1 MRRRKVAAV
10 IVAAGEGVRLG
21 ADEPKAFV
29 PLAGRRM
36 VHWSIDALSA
46 VDRIGT
52 VIVVVP
58 AGRIAWAQAALGRA
72 ASGVELV
79 EGGATRA
86 ISVAR
91 GVSATPDKAEVI
103 VVHDAARPLLQTDL
117 VRRVLD
123 AVGDADGAIAAHPVA
138 DSLKAAGPHGRIG
151 RSVPRAGLWAAETPQ
166 AFRAGPFREALA
178 RAVAAGTLDAMTDC
192 AAIMEAAGRSVVLV
206 ESTAPNLKVTTEPD
220 RAVVEALLAAR
231 TGRAPVH

>member
-1 MRRRKVAAV
+1 VRRRKVAAV
-10 IVAAGEGVRLG
+10 IVAAGEGARLG
-21 ADEPKAFV
+21 ANEPKAFV
-29 PLAGRRM
+29 TLAGRRM

-52 VIVVVP
+52 IVVVVP
-58 AGRIAWAQAALGRA
+58 RGRVAWAQAALGRA
-72 ASGVELV
+72 AAAVEVV

-91 GVSATPDKAEVI
+91 GVSAAPDAAEVI
-103 VVHDAARPLLQTDL
+103 VVHDAARPLLRADL

-123 AVGDADGAIAAHPVA
+123 GIGDADGAIAAHPVA
-138 DSLKAAGPHGRIG
+138 DSLKAAGPRGRVG
-151 RSVPRAGLWAAETPQ
+151 RSVSREGLWAAETPQ

-178 RAVAAGTLDAMTDC
+178 RAVAEGTLDAMTDC
-192 AAIMEAAGRSVVLV
+192 ASIMEAAGRSVALV
-206 ESTAPNLKVTTEPD
+206 DSAVPNLKVTTEPD

-231 TGRAPVH
+231 AEHGAVH

>member
-1 MRRRKVAAV
+1 VRRRKVAAV
-10 IVAAGEGVRLG
+10 IVAAGEGARLG

-29 PLAGRRM
+29 TLAGRRM

-52 VIVVVP
+52 IVVVVP
-58 AGRIAWAQAALGRA
+58 RGRVAWAQAALGRA
-72 ASGVELV
+72 AAAVEVV

-91 GVSATPDKAEVI
+91 GVSAAPDAAEVI
-103 VVHDAARPLLQTDL
+103 VVHDAARPLLRADL

-123 AVGDADGAIAAHPVA
+123 GIGDADGAIAAHPVA
-138 DSLKAAGPHGRIG
+138 DSLKAAGPRGRVG
-151 RSVPRAGLWAAETPQ
+151 RSVSREGLWAAETPQ

-178 RAVAAGTLDAMTDC
+178 RAVAEGTLDAMTDC
-192 AAIMEAAGRSVVLV
+192 ASIMEAAGRSVALV
-206 ESTAPNLKVTTEPD
+206 DSAVPNLKVTTEPD

-231 TGRAPVH
+231 AEHGAVH

>member
-1 MRRRKVAAV
+1 VRRRKVAAV
-10 IVAAGEGVRLG
+10 IVAAGEGARLG

-36 VHWSIDALSA
+36 VHWSIDALTA

-52 VIVVVP
+52 VVVVVP
-58 AGRIAWAQAALGRA
+58 RGRVSWAQAALGRA
-72 ASGVELV
+72 ASGVEVV

-91 GVSATPDKAEVI
+91 GVSAAPDAAEVI
-103 VVHDAARPLLQTDL
+103 VVHDAARPLLQAGL

-123 AVGDADGAIAAHPVA
+123 GIGDADGAIAAHPVA
-138 DSLKAAGPHGRIG
+138 DSLKAAGPRGRIG
-151 RSVPRAGLWAAETPQ
+151 RSVPREGLWAAETPQ

-178 RAVAAGTLDAMTDC
+178 RAVAEGTLDAMTDC
-192 AAIMEAAGRSVVLV
+192 ASIMEAAGRSVVLV
-206 ESTAPNLKVTTEPD
+206 DSAAPNLKVTTEPD
-220 RAVVEALLAAR
+220 RAVVEALLVAR
-231 TGRAPVH
+231 AERGSVH

>member
-1 MRRRKVAAV
+1 M
-10 IVAAGEGVRLG
+10 IVAAGEGARLG

-29 PLAGRRM
+29 TLAGRRM

-52 VIVVVP
+52 IVVVVP
-58 AGRIAWAQAALGRA
+58 RGRVAWAQAALGRA
-72 ASGVELV
+72 AAAVEVV

-91 GVSATPDKAEVI
+91 GVSAAPDAAEVI
-103 VVHDAARPLLQTDL
+103 VVHDAARPLLRADL

-123 AVGDADGAIAAHPVA
+123 GIGDADGAIAAHPVA
-138 DSLKAAGPHGRIG
+138 DSLKAAGPRGRVG
-151 RSVPRAGLWAAETPQ
+151 RSVSREGLWAAETPQ

-178 RAVAAGTLDAMTDC
+178 RAVAEGTLDAMTDC
-192 AAIMEAAGRSVVLV
+192 ASIMEAAGRSVALV
-206 ESTAPNLKVTTEPD
+206 DSAVPNLKVTTEPD

-231 TGRAPVH
+231 AEHGAVH

>member
-1 MRRRKVAAV
+1 
-10 IVAAGEGVRLG
+10 
-21 ADEPKAFV
+21 
-29 PLAGRRM
+29 M

-46 VDRIGT
+46 VEQIGT
-52 VIVVVP
+52 IVVVVP
-58 AGRIAWAQAALGRA
+58 RGRLEWAQAALGRA
-72 ASGVELV
+72 AARVEVV

-91 GVSATPDKAEVI
+91 GVSAAPDAADVI
-103 VVHDAARPLLQTDL
+103 VVHDAARPLLQAGL

-138 DSLKAAGPHGRIG
+138 DSLKAAGPRGRIG
-151 RSVPRAGLWAAETPQ
+151 RSVPRDGLWAAETPQ

-178 RAVAAGTLDAMTDC
+178 RAVAEGTLDAMTDC
-192 AAIMEAAGRSVVLV
+192 ASIMEAAGRSVVLV
-206 ESTAPNLKVTTEPD
+206 DSEAPNLKVTTAPD

-231 TGRAPVH
+231 AERGPVH